1 MPPGHDAMT
10 HDTAPATPADL
21 AAPPVDLAHLRQW
34 VGREARDRDVAALR
48 HARLMA
54 ATVDRPGPPLADG
67 DALPPLWHWLYFLEG
82 RPPGELG
89 RDGHPAR
96 GGFLPPV
103 PLPNRMWAGGT
114 LVFEAPV
121 PLGAAIE
128 KRSVVSAVEHKRG
141 RSGEL
146 VLVTVT
152 HEVFAGGRRAVHE
165 THDIVYRQAPG
176 AAGAAG
182 AGGAAAT
189 APSARPEPTHARTW
203 TPDATQLFRYSA
215 LTFNGHRIHYDVDY
229 CRQVEGYA
237 DLVVHGPLI
246 ATQLAA
252 LAQEAL
258 GAPLGRLR
266 YRALR
271 PVLRGTAVTLAA
283 RVAPTADG
291 VARAAL
297 WALLPDGATAM
308 QAEAQA

>member
-1 MPPGHDAMT
+1 MT
-10 HDTAPATPADL
+10 AIDID
-21 AAPPVDLAHLRQW
+21 HLRRW
-34 VGREARDRDVAALR
+34 VGREQRDADIAALR

-54 ATVDRPGPPLADG
+54 ASVDRPGPPLAAG
-67 DALPPLWHWLYFLEG
+67 DALPALWHWIYFLDA

-114 LVFEAPV
+114 VDFDAPI

-128 KRSVVSAVEHKRG
+128 KRSTVAEVEHKRG

-146 VLVTVT
+146 VFVTVV
-152 HEVFAGGRRAVHE
+152 HEVHAAGRRALRE
-165 THDIVYRQAPG
+165 THDIVYREASGGEASRAG
-176 AAGAAG
+176 AVARAARADAAGGADAADIAEGAGAAP
-182 AGGAAAT
+182 ALQQA
-189 APSARPEPTHARTW
+189 W

-215 LTFNGHRIHYDVDY
+215 LTFNGHRIHYDADY

-246 ATQLAA
+246 ATRLAA
-252 LAQEAL
+252 LAEQAL
-258 GAPLGRLR
+258 GAPLARFR

-271 PVLRGTAVTLAA
+271 PVLRGATLTLAA
-283 RVAPTADG
+283 QPAGHDAGGAP
-291 VARAAL
+291 VVELR
-297 WALLPDGATAM
+297 ALLPDGLVAM
-308 QAEAQA
+308 QAQAVGSG

>member
-1 MPPGHDAMT
+1 MT
-10 HDTAPATPADL
+10 AIDID
-21 AAPPVDLAHLRQW
+21 HLRRW
-34 VGREARDRDVAALR
+34 VGREQRDADIAALR

-54 ATVDRPGPPLADG
+54 ATVDRPGPPLAAG
-67 DALPPLWHWLYFLEG
+67 DALPPLWHWIYFLDA

-114 LVFEAPV
+114 VDFDAPI

-128 KRSVVSAVEHKRG
+128 KRSTVAAVEHKRG

-146 VLVTVT
+146 VFVTVL
-152 HEVFAGGRRAVHE
+152 HEVHAAGRRALRE
-165 THDIVYRQAPG
+165 THDIVYKDA
-176 AAGAAG
+176 
-182 AGGAAAT
+182 
-189 APSARPEPTHARTW
+189 APSAPPPPVQATAVGAIGDAAPAMERAW

-215 LTFNGHRIHYDVDY
+215 LTFNGHRIHYDADY

-252 LAQEAL
+252 LAEQAL
-258 GAPLGRLR
+258 GAPLARFR

-271 PVLRGTAVTLAA
+271 PVLRGATLMLRA
-283 RVAPTADG
+283 
-291 VARAAL
+291 ARAADRGAEAEPGVEL
-297 WALLPDGATAM
+297 RAVLPDGAVAI
-308 QAEAQA
+308 QAQASGGG

>member
-1 MPPGHDAMT
+1 VNT
-10 HDTAPATPADL
+10 IDL
-21 AAPPVDLAHLRQW
+21 DHLRRW
-34 VGREARDRDVAALR
+34 VGREQRDADIAALR

-67 DALPPLWHWLYFLEG
+67 DALPPLWHWIYFLDA

-114 LVFEAPV
+114 VDFDAPI

-128 KRSVVSAVEHKRG
+128 KRSTVAAVEHKRG

-146 VLVTVT
+146 VFVTVL
-152 HEVFAGGRRAVHE
+152 HEVHAAGRRALRE
-165 THDIVYRQAPG
+165 THDIVYREASAAQASRTG
-176 AAGAAG
+176 ALAQAARADRAGGAHAVDIADGAG
-182 AGGAAAT
+182 AGGDAA
-189 APSARPEPTHARTW
+189 PVLHHAW

-215 LTFNGHRIHYDVDY
+215 LTFNGHRIHYDADY

-246 ATQLAA
+246 AIQLAA
-252 LAQEAL
+252 LAGQAL
-258 GAPLGRLR
+258 GVPLARFR

-271 PVLRGTAVTLAA
+271 PVLRGATLTLTAHAA
-283 RVAPTADG
+283 GHDAG
-291 VARAAL
+291 GAL
-297 WALLPDGATAM
+297 VVELRALLPDGAVAM
-308 QAEAQA
+308 QAQAVGSG